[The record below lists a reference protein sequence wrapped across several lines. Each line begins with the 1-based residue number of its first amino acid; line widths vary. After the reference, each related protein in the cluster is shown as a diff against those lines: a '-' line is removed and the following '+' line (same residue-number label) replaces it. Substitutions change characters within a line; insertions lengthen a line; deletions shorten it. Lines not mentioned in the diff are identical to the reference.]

1 MLIIIDAL
9 LEGEIIMISIFFMII
24 VIFGLVS
31 IDQSLRKK
39 LKNDERI
46 INRLDLLWSEINKS
60 NERK

>member
-1 MLIIIDAL
+1 M
-9 LEGEIIMISIFFMII
+9 EGEIIMLTIFFMIL

-60 NERK
+60 NEKK